1 MTLAAPAQR
10 RLFHVISDLSPLAA
24 IALLL
29 TVPLA
34 LPTGGTI
41 TPEMLAHTER
51 IVAAIDTAPWVVGRW
66 IGRGVT
72 VPPAAWEILKP
83 SAILSRRYI
92 ATMGDGQQSGAG
104 CEVTFT
110 VIHCNDM
117 RDMNGHYP
125 PICYPAHGWLPDD
138 ADIRAVNWTSESL
151 GEQTIMHYRFH
162 RRTAENLVDY
172 LHVLNFFVMP
182 DGRITPDM
190 DALRSVTRWRSQ
202 SLRGV
207 AQVQLVYGRSMD
219 REQALQAMTELVDG
233 MPQLF
238 EILRSQPTLESY

>member
-1 MTLAAPAQR
+1 MTLAAPGQR
-10 RLFHVISDLSPLAA
+10 RWFHVISDLSPLAA

-29 TVPLA
+29 TAPLA

-51 IVAAIDTAPWVVGRW
+51 IIAAIDTAPWVVGRW
-66 IGRGVT
+66 IGRGVA

-83 SAILSRRYI
+83 SAILSRHYI
-92 ATMGDGQQSGAG
+92 AAMGDDQQSGVRS
-104 CEVTFT
+104 EVTFT

-138 ADIRAVNWTSESL
+138 ADIRPVNWVSETL
-151 GEQTIMHYRFH
+151 GDQTIMHYRF
-162 RRTAENLVDY
+162 RRSTAGNLVNH
-172 LHVLNFFVMP
+172 LHVLNFFIMP
-182 DGRITPDM
+182 DGRITPDLE
-190 DALRSVTRWRSQ
+190 ALRSLTRRRSQ

-207 AQVQLVYGRSMD
+207 AQVQLVYGGSMD
-219 REQALQAMTELVDG
+219 GEQALQALTELVDG

-238 EILRSQPTLESY
+238 ETLRSQPPSESY